1 MNGSQKP
8 LTKRAF
14 LSTVGAACL
23 TGCLGAGETRSDPN
37 ETTNEGNRTDGNET
51 DPESQPESEPEPEPE
66 SEEPTLFLDGDP
78 REEFWDRGECWQDCE
93 STDEWDLLSGSLETS
108 TEHVYRD
115 SRSVRLTSAD
125 DGESAVRIP
134 LEGYDLTETSF
145 SLAMYIE
152 SPGDH
157 YSPSFDVNAPECD
170 RELHFRTRHKID
182 EPGWIR
188 YDLGINHTSSLESTE
203 EAYMTISWAGEDVE
217 WYLDDIR
224 AVPVTEEPRLFVQ
237 FDDSL
242 RSTHD
247 TAFPIMR
254 EYDIPATVFTITGRI
269 GNTGSLTL
277 DQMTEMQEAGWE
289 FASHTHTHQRTGELP
304 LDEQRAELEEAKR
317 WLLEH
322 GFGESASL
330 LAYPFGSFTTDT
342 MDIAADYYDFATHG
356 QRGATNRTIN
366 SPLSVNRHPGD
377 DAGRSM
383 ELIDILLDE
392 RLPTDTL
399 VLYYHD
405 VVENHETYIDPT
417 GFAATMAYIDAQDVD
432 CRLTTELR
440 DYQFD

>member
-1 MNGSQKP
+1 MNGNQQS

-14 LSTVGAACL
+14 LASVGVSCL
-23 TGCLGAGETRSDPN
+23 AGCLGTAETEPDVSGSTAD
-37 ETTNEGNRTDGNET
+37 GNTTDGNTT
-51 DPESQPESEPEPEPE
+51 DPEQDVEPEPEP
-66 SEEPTLFLDGDP
+66 EEPTLFLDGDP
-78 REEFWDRGECWQDCE
+78 REEFWDRGESWQDCE
-93 STDEWDLLSGSLETS
+93 SLDTWELLDGSLEAS
-108 TEHVYRD
+108 TEHVYRG
-115 SRSVRLTSAD
+115 SQSVHLRSAG
-125 DGESAVRIP
+125 DGRSAVRIP
-134 LEGYDLTETSF
+134 LDGFDLTETSF

-152 SPGDH
+152 TPGNH

-170 RELHFRTRHKID
+170 REIHFRTRHKID

-188 YDLGINHTSSLESTE
+188 YDLGISHTSGLESTE
-203 EAYMTISWAGEDVE
+203 DTYMTISWDGSDVD
-217 WYLDDIR
+217 WYLDDVR

-242 RSTHD
+242 RSTYD
-247 TAFPIMR
+247 TAFPIMHQ
-254 EYDIPATVFTITGRI
+254 YDIPATVYTITGRI
-269 GNTGSLTL
+269 GNSGSLTL
-277 DQMTEMQEAGWE
+277 DQMKAMQEAGWE

-304 LDEQRAELEEAKR
+304 LDEQRAELEESKR
-317 WLLEH
+317 WLLDH
-322 GFGESASL
+322 GFRESASM

-356 QRGATNRTIN
+356 QRGSMNRTIS

-377 DAGRSM
+377 DPDRSM

-405 VVENHETYIDPT
+405 VTENHETYIDPE
-417 GFAATMAYIDAQDVD
+417 GFRETMAYIDAREVD